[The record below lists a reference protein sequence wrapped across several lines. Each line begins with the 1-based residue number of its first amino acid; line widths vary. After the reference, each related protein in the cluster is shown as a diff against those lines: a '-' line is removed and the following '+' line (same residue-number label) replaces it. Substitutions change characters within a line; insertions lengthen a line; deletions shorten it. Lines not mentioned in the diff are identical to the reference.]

1 MTSAPASAIAPP
13 APATAAA
20 GEPSPRLMPG
30 SHYFLLAL
38 VATALFFVILW
49 ITGGGG
55 QRGTVALLAVLIG
68 LGYGAI
74 RASGLYFTIIALAH
88 IPAMRARLAASDA
101 NGAAP
106 SPLQQNAA
114 AFLARFE
121 RAGLTTLALSH
132 RPTLA
137 HILLT
142 LLCFIGPGV
151 ALAAFWPDISGHL
164 GRPAPVG
171 CAVPPGPPP
180 SLSL

>member
-1 MTSAPASAIAPP
+1 MTIAPAPAIAPAAASAPAA
-13 APATAAA
+13 
-20 GEPSPRLMPG
+20 EPSPRLMPG

-88 IPAMRARLAASDA
+88 IPAMRARLATGNAH
-101 NGAAP
+101 GVPP
-106 SPLQQNAA
+106 SPLHQNAA

-142 LLCFIGPGV
+142 LLCFIVPAV
-151 ALAAFWPDISGHL
+151 VLTAAWPDIAGHL
-164 GRPAPVG
+164 GRPAPAG